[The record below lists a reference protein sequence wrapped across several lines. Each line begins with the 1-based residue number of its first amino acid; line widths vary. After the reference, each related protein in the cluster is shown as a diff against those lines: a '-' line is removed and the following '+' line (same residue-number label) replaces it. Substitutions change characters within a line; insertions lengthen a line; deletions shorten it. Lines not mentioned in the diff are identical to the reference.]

1 MAHLPQTNLDPIV
14 RKAYPS
20 FTVNRQ
26 TSVFRIIGVVL
37 RTPLSILWQLLNQ
50 FLLSPWGLIVPMT
63 LLIALFALQQLQQ
76 TPAHV
81 AQFYADQLDTCTE
94 AELPQLLEALVR
106 MGDAGVPGLVQG
118 LTSHRES
125 VFTASRNAIER
136 EFDRWQESVQREH
149 HYRVFS
155 EALFQSCKQ
164 FSPAAQAEAM
174 RFVDQMMRLETADG
188 RRQTA
193 TETAESTA
201 KSTADRQAV
210 IAHCGQIL
218 AQLESMR
225 RRRLEPQDG
234 DFAPQSETIAAL
246 NRRAQ
251 QPVLLASNGQPFV
264 PTSARQDRG
273 DETHLVDTGSFNP
286 FSVARA
292 DRLAAYQRS
301 LQTSPAQTSPA
312 QTSPAQTSPAQT
324 SPAQT
329 SPAQTS
335 PAGETADGRQQT
347 VADASGAVVSLLP
360 SSPPLS
366 FPVGV
371 ESKVAQNFAPNNT
384 ADISEEYR
392 KRIQSESESFG
403 SDTFLTPELLNT
415 PLDRVPHLPTTQ
427 LMQLLHHPTP
437 AYTDSAQQ
445 TLMSREGFQESHLRL
460 AWRLYHPI
468 PTVRQEIVAMLP
480 HTANVQPAVWLS
492 VLLDDPNN
500 DVRYRTASFLA
511 TTGDPTLQRLLID
524 RGKRDGDERITSLAH
539 RLDEVQ
545 RGTVRR

>member
-1 MAHLPQTNLDPIV
+1 MARLPQTNLDPIV

-37 RTPLSILWQLLNQ
+37 CTPLSILWQLLNQ

-174 RFVDQMMRLETADG
+174 RFVDQMRLETADG
-188 RRQTA
+188 RWQTA
-193 TETAESTA
+193 TETTESTA

-218 AQLESMR
+218 TQLESMR

-273 DETHLVDTGSFNP
+273 DETHLVDAGSFNP

-301 LQTSPAQTSPA
+301 MQTSS
-312 QTSPAQTSPAQT
+312 
-324 SPAQT
+324 
-329 SPAQTS
+329 AQTS

-347 VADASGAVVSLLP
+347 AADASGAVVSLLP

-371 ESKVAQNFAPNNT
+371 ESKVAQNFAPNNA

-403 SDTFLTPELLNT
+403 SDTFLTPELLHT

-427 LMQLLHHPTP
+427 LMQLLHHPAP
-437 AYTDSAQQ
+437 AYTDSARQ